1 MKVLWLVRH
10 AKSSWSQSDLDDFDR
25 PLNKRGLAAA
35 PELGRR
41 MAAAGAEIDVIIS
54 SPAKRALATAK
65 LIAEQIGY
73 PESNIVTDERVYL
86 ASSGTL
92 QDVVADAPKDA
103 SRLMLVGHNP
113 GFTNFFNRLGDAHI
127 DNLPTSAGGCFRFDS
142 DDWSQLGGGELTEYE
157 HPKREELDL

>member
-10 AKSSWSQSDLDDFDR
+10 AKSSWAQPDLDDFDR

-41 MAAAGAEIDVIIS
+41 IAAAGIEIDLIIS

-65 LIAEQIGY
+65 LVAEQIGY

-92 QDVVADAPKDA
+92 QEVVADAPKDA

-142 DDWSQLGGGELTEYE
+142 DDWAQLGGGELTEYE
-157 HPKREELDL
+157 HPKRAELDL